1 MVADEE
7 PLLVFGRPSLE
18 DSEIEEIAAC
28 LASGWIGTGPRVE
41 AFERACERHAARRI
55 EVEQDQ
61 VVLGDVASSGVTL
74 VSHSSSRISG
84 WPTLKGRYHPVW
96 FLARLVRLAKARAEQ
111 FACNRVKCQR
121 WRSGD
126 RL

>member
-41 AFERACERHAARRI
+41 AFERAFAAYKG
-55 EVEQDQ
+55 VD
-61 VVLGDVASSGVTL
+61 GAVAVG
-74 VSHSSSRISG
+74 G
-84 WPTLKGRYHPVW
+84 
-96 FLARLVRLAKARAEQ
+96 
-111 FACNRVKCQR
+111 
-121 WRSGD
+121 
-126 RL
+126 